1 MRHQNQFVSS
11 LGFSDR
17 MDEYL
22 FLHRGSM
29 MPSTIRGYL
38 PKAKR
43 LKGYFKDTPLSE
55 IRQTDILKYRQHF
68 SRLANK
74 TLAEDQSL
82 LNRVF
87 ELAIADNLIDR
98 NPVTGIKKLRLSK
111 NQADPFTRADI
122 ELIIEHSPADDIYA
136 DISLLCSYTGLRIS
150 EALALAYEDIDWH
163 NRVIRIQRAVVLGEY
178 KITKTD
184 GSERDVEINELAFE
198 LIRKIQ
204 HRTGNR
210 QVRTISVL
218 QLDKKT
224 RKNAHVRFLF
234 YRPYSRKV
242 FTDSRNLAN
251 GYKKVLM
258 RAGVRHR
265 GISQTRHTFASQAI
279 TAGVNLHWLAAQLGH
294 SDTTMIYRHYGK
306 FIKDD
311 NRNQSSLL
319 TQHLRRQESAPT
331 THILRSKDDR
341 DEQDILTLA
350 KFLASNSSIRA
361 LVDALKTKDES

>member
-1 MRHQNQFVSS
+1 MRHQNQFGSS
-11 LGFSDR
+11 LGFTFR

-22 FLHRGSM
+22 SLLRGSV

-43 LKGYFKDTPLSE
+43 LKAYFNTTPLSE
-55 IRQTDILKYRQHF
+55 ICQTDILKYRQHF
-68 SRLANK
+68 SHLSNK
-74 TLAEDQSL
+74 TLREDQSL

-87 ELAIADNLIDR
+87 ELAIADGLIDR
-98 NPVTGIKKLRLSK
+98 NPIKGIAKLRLSG
-111 NQADPFTRADI
+111 NQADPFTRAEL
-122 ELIIEHSPADDIYA
+122 ELIIKHSPENDIYA
-136 DISLLCSYTGLRIS
+136 DISLLCSYTGLRVS
-150 EALALAYEDIDWH
+150 EAIALAYEDIDWQ
-163 NRVIRIQRAVVLGEY
+163 NRLLRVQRAAVLGEY

-198 LIRKIQ
+198 LLRKIQ
-204 HRTGNR
+204 HRTENR

-224 RKNAHVRFLF
+224 RKKVHVRFLF
-234 YRPYSRKV
+234 YRPQSRKV

-319 TQHLRRQESAPT
+319 THHLRRQESAPAESG
-331 THILRSKDDR
+331 LRSKDDN
-341 DEQDILTLA
+341 DEQDILILA
-350 KFLASNSSIRA
+350 KFLSSNRGIRE